1 MKKTNYHA
9 GPRGINLDNGSTYWV
24 EPGQEV
30 TLHAKDKDGNYHVD
44 VPNAQGETEKLK
56 VKGDLPD
63 FGKASDQADKDAAE
77 VEVLR
82 ARVAELE
89 AAAAKTPA
97 K

>member
-1 MKKTNYHA
+1 MKKTNYQP
-9 GPRGINLDNGSTYWV
+9 GPRGINLASGGTFWV
-24 EPGQEV
+24 DPGQEV
-30 TLHAKDKDGNYHVD
+30 TIHAKDKDGKQHID
-44 VPNAQGETEKLK
+44 VLGDDGEAEK
-56 VKGDLPD
+56 VEIRGALPD

-89 AAAAKTPA
+89 AAAAKPPA